1 MTETRTSNGA
11 GKRATSE
18 RPKAHAELRNS
29 LLRLENG
36 RIVGPTL
43 NDPQVKKSLSASK
56 AQLRKDPEKLRAQYV
71 KSGLL
76 TPGGK
81 LTKTYGG

>member
-1 MTETRTSNGA
+1 MAKKPTAARSA
-11 GKRATSE
+11 D
-18 RPKAHAELRNS
+18 RPSAHAVPKERGLRVV
-29 LLRLENG
+29 NG

-43 NDPQVKKSLSASK
+43 NDPAVKQELSSFKSE
-56 AQLRKDPEKLRAQYV
+56 LRKDPEKLREWYV
-71 KSGLL
+71 KNGVL

>member
-1 MTETRTSNGA
+1 MTKRRTEKGA
-11 GKRATSE
+11 
-18 RPKAHAELRNS
+18 HS
-29 LLRLENG
+29 LLWLENG

-43 NDPQVKKSLSASK
+43 NDPEVEQSLTASK
-56 AQLRKDPEKLRAQYV
+56 AELRKNPGKLRAQYV

-81 LTKTYGG
+81 LTKRYGG